1 MRAAAHGLALRAAF
15 TNAVTVQ
22 PVLVGCG
29 SGYWLVPA
37 WASGR
42 DRRSFSGAG
51 RAPGKHNKH
60 DRYDDAVP
68 AARH

>member
-1 MRAAAHGLALRAAF
+1 VRAAGRQHTASRFELPGACGLRE
-15 TNAVTVQ
+15 
-22 PVLVGCG
+22 
-29 SGYWLVPA
+29 WEWRVPA

-51 RAPGKHNKH
+51 RAPGKHEGTD